1 MDFPDSGSVVAKEPC
16 PKCGSRDNVAVY
28 QDGHKHCFGM
38 GCDYHT
44 NATGHASVNPGRHRQ
59 SMTGQQ
65 IEGEFRALPPR
76 ALSADA
82 CRKFGVRVGKLGN
95 ETVLVMDYSDGDNVV
110 AQKVRKADKS
120 FVILGDAKKMGLFGQ
135 HLWSPN
141 PNINVIVTEGELDAV
156 AMAQAQDLK
165 WPVVSIP
172 NGAANARKDTAK
184 AREWLEG
191 FKSVIL
197 CFDADE
203 AGREATAA
211 AASVLTP
218 GKVRVI
224 TLPPGCKDANEAV
237 IKGLEAPL
245 IQAMWSARVWR
256 PDGIVTVTEV
266 KERTLAEVAMG
277 RSYPF
282 KGPTEATFGRH
293 PGDVIGFGG
302 GTGCGKS
309 DLMAQMID
317 WDTRVLGIKT
327 GVLMLEQNVA
337 ETVKRIAGKA
347 AGKVFHAPDGSWS
360 QDELVAAVESLEARD
375 NLFLYDNWGAMDWTT
390 IRARIR
396 YMVTVQGVEHV
407 YLDHLTALA
416 AVEKDERVALE
427 GIMAE
432 LAGDAQSLRMVMH
445 YVSHL
450 ATPEGKSHEEG
461 GRVMSKHF
469 KGSRSIQNWSHTMWG
484 LERDTQ
490 CEDPERR
497 NVATLRCLKDR
508 LTGRALGKTW
518 LLNYDPLTGL
528 SNETT
533 REALGFTDATQEAAA
548 EAGL

>member
-1 MDFPDSGSVVAKEPC
+1 MDFPDSGAVVAKEPC

-28 QDGHKHCFGM
+28 EDGHKHCFGM
-38 GCDYHT
+38 GCTYHT
-44 NATGHASVNPGRHRQ
+44 NATGHASVNPGRNRQ
-59 SMTGQQ
+59 SMSGPQ

-76 ALSADA
+76 ALSVEA
-82 CRKFGVRVGKLGN
+82 CRKYGVRVGKLGT
-95 ETVLVMDYSDGDNVV
+95 ETVLAMDYSDGDGVV

-120 FVILGDAKKMGLFGQ
+120 FVILGDAKRMGLFGQ
-135 HLWSPN
+135 HLYSPN
-141 PNINVIVTEGELDAV
+141 PNINVVVTEGELDAV

-172 NGAANARKDTAK
+172 NGASNARKDLAK

-211 AASVLTP
+211 GASVLTP
-218 GKVRVI
+218 GKVRVMS
-224 TLPPGCKDANEAV
+224 LPPGCKDANEAV
-237 IKGLEAPL
+237 VKGFEADLIK
-245 IQAMWSARVWR
+245 AMWASREWR
-256 PDGIVTVTEV
+256 PDGIVTVAEV
-266 KERTLAEVAMG
+266 KERTLAEVPMG
-277 RSYPF
+277 LSYPF
-282 KGPTEATFGRH
+282 KGPTEATFGRQ
-293 PGDVIGFGG
+293 PGDLIGFGG

-317 WDTRVLGIKT
+317 HDTRVLGLNV

-337 ETVKRIAGKA
+337 ETVKRVSGKSV
-347 AGKVFHAPDGSWS
+347 GKVFHAPDGSWS
-360 QDELVAAVESLEARD
+360 QDELVAAVEALEARG

-396 YMVTVQGVEHV
+396 YMVTVRGCTSV

-416 AVEKDERVALE
+416 AAEDDERKALE
-427 GIMAE
+427 RIMAE
-432 LAGDAQSLRMVMH
+432 AAGDCQSLGHVLQ

-461 GRVMSKHF
+461 GRVMSRHF

-484 LERDTQ
+484 VERDTQ
-490 CEDPERR
+490 CEDPQRR

-518 LLNYDPLTGL
+518 LLAYNPLTGL
-528 SNETT
+528 SSETT
-533 REALGFTDATQEAAA
+533 PEALGFTDETREAAD
-548 EAGL
+548 EAGF